1 MHYYTLLYYIVSRD
15 GCETSYKYV
24 ISINRS
30 EQSEMKPQTGRIV
43 KSSSLSL
50 LYALLPLMIDAVC
63 GKAQYASPY
72 DNAAYA
78 IPTTNYAQPYSSPEV
93 QSIWSGSPIIVNDN
107 QYGAQEQ
114 QQYPNV
120 NGYYGGEQPYRQP
133 YSNWRREEI
142 PATRAPN
149 HNYNNVPGYFY
160 YQQQETTPSPP
171 LQYPQSITSRFQPN
185 PQFNSELDSSDSRRE
200 EEQVVQIGGSR
211 SLATNNH
218 QNIYNNNENFYEPA
232 QPWRRRDF
240 QAKYA
245 QHYADYLRK
254 YPRRLQPVYN
264 TSEDFDEK

>member
-1 MHYYTLLYYIVSRD
+1 
-15 GCETSYKYV
+15 
-24 ISINRS
+24 
-30 EQSEMKPQTGRIV
+30 MKPQTGRIVV

-50 LYALLPLMIDAVC
+50 LYAFLPLMIDAVC
-63 GKAQYASPY
+63 GRAQYASPY
-72 DNAAYA
+72 GNAYA
-78 IPTTNYAQPYSSPEV
+78 ISTTNYAQSYSPPPEV

-107 QYGAQEQ
+107 QYRAQEQ
-114 QQYPNV
+114 QQYPKN
-120 NGYYGGEQPYRQP
+120 NDYYGREPYRQQP
-133 YSNWRREEI
+133 YPNWRREEL
-142 PATRAPN
+142 PVTRAAN

-160 YQQQETTPSPP
+160 YQQQETTPSPLFQYNQP
-171 LQYPQSITSRFQPN
+171 IPPELQPYPPS
-185 PQFNSELDSSDSRRE
+185 NSELDSSDSRRE

-211 SLATNNH
+211 SLATNNY

-245 QHYADYLRK
+245 QHYAEYLRK